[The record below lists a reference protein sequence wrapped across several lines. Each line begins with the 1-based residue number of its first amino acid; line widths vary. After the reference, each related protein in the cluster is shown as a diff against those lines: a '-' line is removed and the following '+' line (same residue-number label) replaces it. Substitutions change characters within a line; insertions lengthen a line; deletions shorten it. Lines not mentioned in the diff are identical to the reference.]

1 MKPFYEYLMSFDDYK
16 MKPLRGNPLIK
27 TKVII
32 LICERSEILL
42 RKMQTSL
49 LHASHE
55 QATLVK
61 LQSNFIAQSAIRA
74 LARSMR

>member
-1 MKPFYEYLMSFDDYK
+1 MS
-16 MKPLRGNPLIK
+16 MAIK
-27 TKVII
+27 IF
-32 LICERSEILL
+32 L

-61 LQSNFIAQSAIRA
+61 LQSNFIALRAIRA
-74 LARSMR
+74 LFVVCEIKHNKKLN

>member
-32 LICERSEILL
+32 LICERSELSEAK
-42 RKMQTSL
+42 R
-49 LHASHE
+49 H
-55 QATLVK
+55 
-61 LQSNFIAQSAIRA
+61 
-74 LARSMR
+74 